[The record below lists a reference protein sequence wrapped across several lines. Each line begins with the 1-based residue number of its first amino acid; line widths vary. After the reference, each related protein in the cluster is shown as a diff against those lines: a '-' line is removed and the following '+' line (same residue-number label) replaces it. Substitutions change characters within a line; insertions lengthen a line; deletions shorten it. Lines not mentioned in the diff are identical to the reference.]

1 MADLR
6 TTASSYNVVIAWLE
20 LLERKWSDLA
30 LEPPD
35 DPEECENFI
44 EELAAEGV
52 REANL

>member
-1 MADLR
+1 MADLK
-6 TTASSYNVVIAWLE
+6 TTESSYYVVNAWLE

-35 DPEECENFI
+35 DPEECEKFI
-44 EELAAEGV
+44 EELASEGV